1 MKKRKIFQMI
11 RDMKIR
17 TKLLLVYAVLLVIT
31 VTFGSLAVYLV
42 VRGNIRQSMENELVN
57 TTEALRNMVR
67 AAATTAVKTHLRGIA
82 EERLHDIEDM
92 YSLVA
97 EEKLTKAEARTRI
110 SKMLL
115 ADVIGKTGYIFVWD
129 VSRAPE
135 SIPLVVHPYIQGED
149 VAYVDFVQKAARL
162 KKGYIEYDWKNP
174 HEIDTRKKSMYIV
187 YFEPWDWVLAA
198 ASYREEFLDLVD
210 IADFQDFIAPMKFA
224 ESGYSFIFDTRGN
237 SVFHPFASGNVYDA
251 NDSNGHYFVREMC
264 EKRNGIITYSLQNP
278 GDDRPRRKLTA
289 YRYIPEYEWIV
300 ASSSYLDEIYAP
312 LKKLTSIILMTALLS
327 VVIMLPIMLWVSSLL
342 TRQLTRLVKGF
353 AKGSSGDLSVRIVP
367 RTMDEIGQLTRYF
380 NAFMGKLEEY
390 HISLRNEMNEKTKTA
405 ARLETFGKFAQAA
418 GQGFFM
424 TDLDGRVTY
433 ANPAMCVITG
443 CDTTEELVGK
453 NILDFYENIFNDI
466 LHNEIRPVLKR
477 KSTWSGE
484 LELKTHRG
492 RKIDVIQNI
501 FLIRDNLGKARL
513 FATVLTDITERK
525 RTENIIKGQK
535 ERIQEQYVQLAN
547 RNQELVSTHKRLLE
561 SNLALSREKE
571 LIAITLRSIADG
583 VITTD
588 AKGHVTLMN
597 HTAEII
603 TGVKADNIAGS
614 NVKELLKLVSEKD
627 GLVLENPAIKALKAG
642 AVGNPGVDA
651 LIIDEE
657 GSPKYVVATAAPVYD
672 ADKTLSGAVLVVR
685 DVTERRKMEKEL
697 IKTMKIESLGVF
709 AGGLAHDFNN
719 LLMAVMGNISMATRL
734 AKDDEKLTGLLN
746 DALNASLSAREL
758 TQQLLTFSRGG
769 EPVVSV
775 ESLGELVVRATD
787 FIMSG
792 SNIQVTYNIPD
803 NLWNGMVDRGQ
814 FNQVIYNIVLN
825 ARQAMV
831 GGGTLTCVARNF
843 TYGEGAFPIKA
854 GHYIRIDII
863 DNGPGMPSEVFKNIF
878 DPFFSTKENGSG
890 LGLAIAFSIV
900 QKHGGHI
907 FVESTPGKGSM
918 FSIYLPAS
926 MEKAAPEASESV
938 TDSFGKGRILVMDDD
953 RTVADIAMLMLDHL
967 GFEADWAK
975 NGAEAL
981 ERYAAAMDKGRPY
994 RAVIMDL
1001 TIPGGMGGLEAVKAL
1016 KAHDPAAIAFVSSG
1030 YSNDPVIADYHD
1042 HGFDDVLSKPYLYE
1056 DLARVLRRHLI

>member
-1 MKKRKIFQMI
+1 MKKFSIFQRI
-11 RDMKIR
+11 RDLKIR

-82 EERLHDIEDM
+82 EERLHDVEHM
-92 YSLVA
+92 YLLV
-97 EEKLTKAEARTRI
+97 EEQKHTEAEARARI
-110 SKMLL
+110 SKMLR

-162 KKGYIEYDWKNP
+162 KNGYIEYDWKNP
-174 HEIDTRKKSMYIV
+174 HEIDVRKKSMHIA

-210 IADFQDFIAPMKFA
+210 IDDFQDFIAPLKFG
-224 ESGYSFIFDTRGN
+224 ESGYSFIFDIKGN
-237 SVFHPFASGNVYDA
+237 SVLHPFAAGNIYDSR
-251 NDSNGHYFVREMC
+251 DGSDRYFIREMC
-264 EKRNGIITYSLQNP
+264 EKRNGIITYSLQNT
-278 GDDRPRRKLTA
+278 GEMPRQKLTA

-312 LKKLTSIILMTALLS
+312 LKKLGFIILATALLS
-327 VVIMLPIMLWVSSLL
+327 MAIMLPLMLWVSSLL

-353 AKGSSGDLSVRIVP
+353 ARGSSGDLSVRIEP
-367 RTMDEIGQLTRYF
+367 RTTDEIGQLTRYF
-380 NAFMGKLEEY
+380 NAFMEKLEKY
-390 HISLRNEMNEKTKTA
+390 HTSLRNEMNEKTRTA

-424 TDLDGRVTY
+424 TDLDGRITY

-443 CDTTEELVGK
+443 WAAPEELMGK
-453 NILDFYENIFNDI
+453 SIFDFYKNSFKDILDK
-466 LHNEIRPVLKR
+466 EIRPVLKR
-477 KSTWSGE
+477 KNTWSGE
-484 LELKTHRG
+484 LVLKTYSG
-492 RKIDVIQNI
+492 RNIDVIQNI
-501 FLIRDNLGKARL
+501 FLIRDNLGTARL

-525 RTENIIKGQK
+525 HTENIIKGQK
-535 ERIQEQYVQLAN
+535 ERIQKQYAQLAS

-588 AKGHVTLMN
+588 AHGRVILMN
-597 HTAEII
+597 RTAEII
-603 TGVKADNIAGS
+603 TGIEPDNVAGK
-614 NVKELLKLVSEKD
+614 NVNELLELVSEKD
-627 GLVLENPAIKALKAG
+627 GAVLENPAVMALKTG
-642 AVGNPGVDA
+642 AVANPGVDA
-651 LIIDEE
+651 LIVDGE
-657 GSPKYVVATAAPVYD
+657 GSPRYVVATAAPVYD
-672 ADKTLSGAVLVVR
+672 AEKTLSGTVLVIR

-719 LLMAVMGNISMATRL
+719 LLMAVMGNISMANRL
-734 AKDDEKLTGLLN
+734 ARDDEKLTAILN

-769 EPVVSV
+769 EPLISL

-792 SNIQVTYNIPD
+792 SDVQVNYDIPD
-803 NLWNGMVDRGQ
+803 NLWSGMVDRGQ
-814 FNQVIYNIVLN
+814 FNQVIIQY
-825 ARQAMV
+825 
-831 GGGTLTCVARNF
+831 C
-843 TYGEGAFPIKA
+843 
-854 GHYIRIDII
+854 
-863 DNGPGMPSEVFKNIF
+863 S
-878 DPFFSTKENGSG
+878 
-890 LGLAIAFSIV
+890 
-900 QKHGGHI
+900 
-907 FVESTPGKGSM
+907 
-918 FSIYLPAS
+918 
-926 MEKAAPEASESV
+926 
-938 TDSFGKGRILVMDDD
+938 
-953 RTVADIAMLMLDHL
+953 
-967 GFEADWAK
+967 
-975 NGAEAL
+975 
-981 ERYAAAMDKGRPY
+981 
-994 RAVIMDL
+994 
-1001 TIPGGMGGLEAVKAL
+1001 
-1016 KAHDPAAIAFVSSG
+1016 
-1030 YSNDPVIADYHD
+1030 
-1042 HGFDDVLSKPYLYE
+1042 
-1056 DLARVLRRHLI
+1056 